1 MVVRGDWYGP
11 LAASRKAA
19 MSAGEHEQPR
29 GSEPTLEQSLDDALG
44 APPSEPRHAGQAGTE
59 ELASPDGRGEE
70 ASANGGG
77 QDAPRPALPSAQLVV
92 VGGPETGRLIRLG
105 SVETVLGRSEDV
117 GGKVRDPSASQRHA
131 KILWHDDGYLLVDL
145 GSTNGT
151 HLNGER
157 LEGPTLL
164 THGDTIRIGQTA
176 LRFLCRGTRRERN
189 ATVPLDLQPP
199 PPPGQAPRQD
209 LVRYRDA
216 RLTSWGPRDPNAYGS
231 WATNGTDWVIYV
243 RTGLGYLKRY
253 GTFLAV
259 MTAVGASAGALHA
272 LIKPPLGAA
281 YFEISLS
288 RDGRANPVDQERATT
303 FFVAA
308 EKSFTSTRLIKE
320 TLTRLG
326 AEPHPG
332 AALAIQRRVSFQP
345 LDKQELVWRGEYQ
358 EADAEHA
365 KTFLTRHLEVYL
377 EREFGKTLQVLQA
390 QVSLLEEQVERSG
403 QELRRTEEELAAFK
417 KEHPG
422 VVGTEGGAEQYAA
435 LGPLQTRRDDLRAQV
450 ERLQLE
456 LALNRKRLN
465 SGDALLQGRV
475 SSAGS
480 YATSLQDVEKQL
492 TEAKAAGLGE
502 QHPQVKRLRQQARE
516 LAQLRDSTIT
526 AESTDIERRSNEGYV
541 AVRERVRDLEV
552 ALRVATTELEQVDQR
567 LGQLEGRV
575 SQLPEAEA
583 RLSTLTRNYAST
595 KDLHDRLYQKLRASR
610 IQLKMERES
619 MRGRYDL
626 LTPPTPVH
634 PDMIT
639 ATAQRSTLGGL
650 GMFFVAVVCAG
661 TREAFRYLRS
671 VL

>member
-1 MVVRGDWYGP
+1 MN
-11 LAASRKAA
+11 
-19 MSAGEHEQPR
+19 
-29 GSEPTLEQSLDDALG
+29 DALG
-44 APPSEPRHAGQAGTE
+44 APQSVPAQADRATE
-59 ELASPDGRGEE
+59 EVGGAQAPSAGRGDG
-70 ASANGGG
+70 AS
-77 QDAPRPALPSAQLVV
+77 RPALPTAQLVV
-92 VGGPETGRLIRLG
+92 VGGPETGRLIRLR
-105 SVETVLGRSEDV
+105 SQETVLGRSEDV
-117 GGKVRDPSASQRHA
+117 GGKVHDPSASQRHA

-145 GSTNGT
+145 ASTNGT
-151 HLNGER
+151 YLNGER
-157 LEGPTLL
+157 LEGPALL

-176 LRFLCRGTRRERN
+176 LRFLFKGTKGERN
-189 ATVPLDLQPP
+189 ATIPLDVQPP
-199 PPPGQAPRQD
+199 PPARDQLPRQD

-216 RLTSWGPRDPNAYGS
+216 RLTSWGPRDPSAYGAS
-231 WATNGTDWVIYV
+231 TPSDTDWVVYV
-243 RTGLGYLKRY
+243 RTGLDYLKRY

-272 LIKPPLGAA
+272 LIEPPLGAA

-320 TLTRLG
+320 TLSRLG
-326 AEPHPG
+326 AAPHQG
-332 AALAIQRRVSFQP
+332 AALTIQRRVSFKP

-358 EADAEHA
+358 GTDAEHA

-377 EREFGKTLQVLQA
+377 ERELGKTLQVLQA
-390 QVSLLEEQVERSG
+390 QVALLEGQVERSG
-403 QELRRTEEELAAFK
+403 QELRRTEEELASFK
-417 KEHPG
+417 KDHPG

-435 LGPLQTRRDDLRAQV
+435 LGPLQARRDELRAQV

-456 LALNRKRLN
+456 LGLNRKRLN
-465 SGDALLQGRV
+465 SEDALLRGRV

-552 ALRVATTELEQVDQR
+552 ALRVARTELGQIDGRVE
-567 LGQLEGRV
+567 QLEGRV

-583 RLSTLTRNYAST
+583 RLSTLTRNYAAT

-626 LTPPTPVH
+626 LTPPTPEH

-639 ATAQRSTLGGL
+639 ATAQRSTLGAV
-650 GMFFVAVVCAG
+650 GMFLIAAVCAG
-661 TREAFRYLRS
+661 TREALRYLRS